1 MLPLFPYNGLLR
13 PALMLLAI
21 GLSFFL
27 LHRTRNKPCYRK
39 LLLLTYLGYAFFL
52 LYATFL
58 SRSVAQFYSYR
69 LELMRSARNAFSVDG
84 GIWSLIHGDFAAIR
98 LDSPQS
104 LEGILINLLL
114 MAPVGYLLPMAAAVR
129 GKAVRCWQVVLCGA
143 SLSAAIEIVQLIT
156 RLGMLDVDDWVFN
169 TVGTA
174 IGYFLY
180 RHFFRQFF
188 RQEEK
193 GRDIR

>member
-39 LLLLTYLGYAFFL
+39 LLSLTCLGYAFFL

-104 LEGILINLLL
+104 MEGILSNLLR
-114 MAPVGYLLPMAAAVR
+114 MAPVGSWLPVAAAVR
-129 GKAVRCWQVVLCGA
+129 G
-143 SLSAAIEIVQLIT
+143 
-156 RLGMLDVDDWVFN
+156 
-169 TVGTA
+169 
-174 IGYFLY
+174 
-180 RHFFRQFF
+180 
-188 RQEEK
+188 
-193 GRDIR
+193 